1 MKTKPTEGNSLPSPV
16 LREVSQPESGAFW
29 LQALY
34 ERNHTRTGMLRLLKL

>member
-1 MKTKPTEGNSLPSPV
+1 MKTKRTEGNSLPSPV

-29 LQALY
+29 LRALY